1 MRGHATVCHVPAGAV
16 IAWAP
21 EHATPALAWIDDAQL
36 KLYDVQYHCAV
47 NCNIAASE
55 LCVQHGDL
63 YIRAH
68 QHVTRIGLQ
77 RLGQRLLASSGASLR

>member
-1 MRGHATVCHVPAGAV
+1 MPPSATFLLEPSLHGHQNTRLRHWP
-16 IAWAP
+16 
-21 EHATPALAWIDDAQL
+21 WIDDAQL